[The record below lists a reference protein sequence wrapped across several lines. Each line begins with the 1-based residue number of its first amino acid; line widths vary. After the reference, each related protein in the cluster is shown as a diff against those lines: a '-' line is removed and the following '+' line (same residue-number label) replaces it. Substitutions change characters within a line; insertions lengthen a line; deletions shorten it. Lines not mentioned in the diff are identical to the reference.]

1 MGSNETDQN
10 KQSIAHFVAL
20 ETAIANGE
28 ELLVKELL
36 GNHAMPDI
44 EKSYLVD
51 LAKLSNKRSITEL
64 IENIPLKE

>member
-1 MGSNETDQN
+1 
-10 KQSIAHFVAL
+10 VAL